1 MYHGGSTMSRLP
13 TVTRDK
19 LSMENQAIWD
29 RIMAGRSGAG
39 GPYGALFHVPGLA
52 ERIGA
57 VENYFRSDGTLAA
70 TDRELIILTT
80 ARELGAHYPWNRHEI
95 RGREAG
101 VRPEAI
107 EALRANGILDALTA
121 HEKLLVEIVRGILR
135 QHQVSDDLFARA
147 LAELGPEKI
156 VEMVALVGHYCLI
169 GSIAN
174 TFGVAVAEGTV
185 TF

>member
-1 MYHGGSTMSRLP
+1 MSRLP
-13 TVTRDK
+13 GITRDK
-19 LSMENQAIWD
+19 LSTENQAVWD

-52 ERIGA
+52 DRVGA
-57 VENYFRSDGTLAA
+57 VENYFRFDGALPP
-70 TDRELIILTT
+70 TDRELVILTT

-101 VRPEAI
+101 VRTEAI
-107 EALRANGILDALTA
+107 EALRANGALDALTT
-121 HEKLLVEIVRGILR
+121 HERLLVELARAILR
-135 QHQVSDDLFARA
+135 RHQVSDELFARG
-147 LAELGPEKI
+147 LAELGPEKL
-156 VEMVALVGHYCLI
+156 VEMVALIGHYCLI

-174 TFGVAVAEGTV
+174 TFGVAVAPGTV

>member
-1 MYHGGSTMSRLP
+1 MSRLP
-13 TVTRDK
+13 PVTRDK
-19 LSMENQAIWD
+19 LSTQNQAVWD
-29 RIMAGRSGAG
+29 RVMVGRSGAG
-39 GPYGALFHVPGLA
+39 GPYGALFHVPALA
-52 ERIGA
+52 ERVGA

-70 TDRELIILTT
+70 VDRELIILTT

-101 VRPEAI
+101 MRAEAI
-107 EALRANGILDALTA
+107 EALRANGALDALTA
-121 HEKLLVEIVRGILR
+121 HERLLVEIVKSILR
-135 QHQVSDDLFARA
+135 QHQVADDLFARG
-147 LAELGPEKI
+147 LAELGPEKM

>member
-1 MYHGGSTMSRLP
+1 MSRLP
-13 TVTRDK
+13 PVTRDK
-19 LSMENQAIWD
+19 LSIENQGIWD

-52 ERIGA
+52 DRIGA
-57 VENYFRSDGTLAA
+57 VENYFRFEGSLAA

-101 VRPEAI
+101 VRAEAI
-107 EALRANGILDALTA
+107 EALRANGTLDALTP
-121 HEKLLVEIVRGILR
+121 HERLLVEIVRSILR
-135 QHQVSDDLFARA
+135 RHKVPDELFARA
-147 LAELGPEKI
+147 LAELGPEKL
-156 VEMVALVGHYCLI
+156 VEMVALIGHYCLI

>member
-1 MYHGGSTMSRLP
+1 MGRLP
-13 TVTRDK
+13 VISRDK
-19 LSMENQAIWD
+19 LSTENQAVWD

-52 ERIGA
+52 ERVGA
-57 VENYFRSDGTLAA
+57 VENYFRFDGALAQI
-70 TDRELIILTT
+70 DRELIILAT

-101 VRPEAI
+101 VRTEAI
-107 EALRANGILDALTA
+107 EALRANGTLDALTA
-121 HEKLLVEIVRGILR
+121 HERLLVEMVRNILR
-135 QHQVSDDLFARA
+135 RHQVTDELFAGA
-147 LAELGPEKI
+147 LAELGPEKL
-156 VEMVALVGHYCLI
+156 VEMVALIGHYCLI

>member
-1 MYHGGSTMSRLP
+1 MNRLP
-13 TVTRDK
+13 VISRDK
-19 LSMENQAIWD
+19 LSTENQAIWD

-52 ERIGA
+52 ERVGA
-57 VENYFRSDGTLAA
+57 VENYFRFEGALQA
-70 TDRELIILTT
+70 TDRELVILAT

-101 VRPEAI
+101 VRTEVI
-107 EALRANGILDALTA
+107 EALRANNVLDALTS
-121 HEKLLVEIVRGILR
+121 HERLLVDMVRGILR
-135 QHQVSDDLFARA
+135 RHQLSDELFGRG
-147 LAELGPEKI
+147 LTELGPEKL
-156 VEMVALVGHYCLI
+156 VEMVALIGHYCLI

-174 TFGVAVAEGTV
+174 AFGVAVQEGTV

>member
-1 MYHGGSTMSRLP
+1 MSRLP
-13 TVTRDK
+13 VISRDK
-19 LSMENQAIWD
+19 LSTENQAIWD

-52 ERIGA
+52 ERVGA
-57 VENYFRSDGTLAA
+57 VENYFRSEGTLAA

-101 VRPEAI
+101 VRTEAI
-107 EALRANGILDALTA
+107 EALRANGALDALTL
-121 HEKLLVEIVRGILR
+121 HERLLVEMVRGILR
-135 QHQVSDDLFARA
+135 RHQVTDELFAQG
-147 LAELGPEKI
+147 LAELGPEKL
-156 VEMVALVGHYCLI
+156 VEMVALIGHYCLI

-174 TFGVAVAEGTV
+174 TFGVAVSPGTV